1 MSNITSKLIYFLR
14 IQYPSR
20 NQNYNEKYLLILRWS
35 RILVKKIW
43 IIDQSGV
50 CLLQHNFESSP
61 SSIID
66 DNTIGGIT
74 ASLLNFSSI
83 TGFDEGN
90 IDAIT
95 IGDSKLNYFYDD
107 NVIVCLETI
116 NEVKEKLIQ
125 KVGKI
130 SIKVSFS
137 DLLPFLNLITLL
149 IRKFFPLSRLNSL
162 RSLSITVYCRNQMN
176 YFKLLRF
183 LQFLIL
189 FHLFYYLF
197 CF

>member
-50 CLLQHNFESSP
+50 CLLQHNFENDS

-66 DNTIGGIT
+66 DNIIGGIT
-74 ASLLNFSSI
+74 TSLLNFSSI

-90 IDAIT
+90 IDTIT
-95 IGDSKLNYFYDD
+95 MGDSRLNYFYDE
-107 NVIVCLETI
+107 NVIVCLKTN
-116 NEVKEKLIQ
+116 NEVKKQLIQ
-125 KVGKI
+125 KVLKNIHKSFRFKFISFLKSNKVINTKI
-130 SIKVSFS
+130 FSSF
-137 DLLPFLNLITLL
+137 DDKIFEVLKYHRLLPKSNVIV
-149 IRKFFPLSRLNSL
+149 LSF
-162 RSLSITVYCRNQMN
+162 T
-176 YFKLLRF
+176 
-183 LQFLIL
+183 
-189 FHLFYYLF
+189 
-197 CF
+197 